1 MNPKTKTQTY
11 TEDSRIFTEAD
22 VEAFQLSAI
31 ASTLTVL
38 LPHVLRPHGL
48 RFFEEFFVRLRLGGG
63 GFGAEVG

>member
-1 MNPKTKTQTY
+1 MNPKTKPRTY

-31 ASTLTVL
+31 ASMLTVL
-38 LPHVLRPHGL
+38 LLHVLRPHGL

>member
-1 MNPKTKTQTY
+1 MNPKTKTTAY
-11 TEDSRIFTEAD
+11 TDDSRISTEAD
-22 VEAFQLSAI
+22 EEEFQLSAI

-38 LPHVLRPHGL
+38 LLHVLRPHGL